1 LNEIAG
7 LPFCEL
13 HFDEA
18 GALTKRVSP
27 LPPHITD
34 LFVFAHGWNNDYTDA
49 SDLHENFF
57 EQLAAELVEQEPQPG
72 VRVALVGVY
81 WPSALWPDEEPPIVE
96 TTGFPLFGPVDR
108 DWTEELKK
116 AFRAP
121 AQRAAL
127 DRMRE
132 LVDER
137 PANPESVAEFRRL
150 LATIGPGVEPLDFD
164 ALADT
169 APPER
174 VEETPLPASVIRL
187 WRGAKEAVRVTS
199 YAAMR
204 ARATVVGEAGLRK
217 YLEGLRSSIR
227 VHLIGHGLG
236 GRLVAAAVGEGL
248 PNVYSLVL
256 LEESRGEPG
265 DPEIV
270 SKVLAAAGLASAGL
284 ASE

>member
-7 LPFCEL
+7 LPFWEL
-13 HFDEA
+13 HYDES

-27 LPPHITD
+27 IPPQITD

-49 SDLHENFF
+49 KDLHENFF
-57 EQLAAELVEQEPQPG
+57 EQLAASLVEQEPRQG
-72 VRVALVGVY
+72 VRVGLAGVY
-81 WPSALWPDEEPPIVE
+81 WASALWPDEEPPLVE
-96 TTGFPLFGPVDR
+96 TTGFAMFGPVDR
-108 DWTEELKK
+108 EWSEELKK
-116 AFRAP
+116 AFSAP
-121 AQRAAL
+121 EQRAAL

-137 PANPESVAEFRRL
+137 SANPENVIEFRRL
-150 LATIGPGVEPLDFD
+150 LATIGPGVDTLDFE

-174 VEETPLPASVIRL
+174 VDETPLPESIIRL

-204 ARATVVGEAGLRK
+204 ARATVTGEAGLR
-217 YLEGLRSSIR
+217 EFIQALRPELR

-236 GRLVAAAVGEGL
+236 
-248 PNVYSLVL
+248 
-256 LEESRGEPG
+256 SRW
-265 DPEIV
+265 
-270 SKVLAAAGLASAGL
+270 
-284 ASE
+284 